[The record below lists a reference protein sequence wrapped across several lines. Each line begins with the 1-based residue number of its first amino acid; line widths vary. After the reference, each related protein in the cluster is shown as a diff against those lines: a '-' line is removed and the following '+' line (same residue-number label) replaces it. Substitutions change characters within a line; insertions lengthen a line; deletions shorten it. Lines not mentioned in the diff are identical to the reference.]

1 MVGPELSC
9 VQCMSGMLIM
19 QKMDFELL
27 RCFGHLHRERHLTH
41 AAEAAGL
48 SQPAMSRALGRLREL
63 FGDELFVRTPRGM
76 LPTPRADALAPQ
88 IDAVLA
94 AAIALERPAAFDP
107 GRLERRFVVAMA
119 DMFELDLVPHLVD
132 TIETVAPGVTL
143 TTRPLGEH
151 PDDALATGRLDLL
164 IGVRMGF
171 PADAIASQLY
181 EDSFLCAVRGDHPGV
196 GKRLTLA
203 RYCELPHLQI
213 APRGEPGGVLDSAL
227 DALGMTR
234 RVVART
240 HGFLSAPA
248 IVAASDLILTAPTRV
263 LRRLAGPFGLRL
275 LAPPI
280 EIPTFTIWQAW
291 HPRVD
296 ADPAHAWFRAQ
307 VTAAARTRR

>member
-1 MVGPELSC
+1 
-9 VQCMSGMLIM
+9 MLVM

-27 RCFGHLHRERHLTH
+27 RCFSHLHRERHLTH
-41 AAEAAGL
+41 AAERAGL

-63 FGDELFVRTPRGM
+63 FDDELFVRTPRGM

-94 AAIALERPAAFDP
+94 ATSALGRPPAFDP
-107 GRLERRFVVAMA
+107 AKLERRFVIAMT
-119 DMFELDLVPHLVD
+119 DMFELDLVPRLVEALA
-132 TIETVAPGVTL
+132 TAAPGVTL
-143 TTRPLGEH
+143 TTRPIGEH
-151 PDDALATGRLDLL
+151 PEHALATGQLDLW
-164 IGVRMGF
+164 IGVRMGM
-171 PADAIASQLY
+171 PADAITSQLS
-181 EDSFLCAVRGDHPGV
+181 EDSYVCAVRGDHPGI

-203 RYCELPHLQI
+203 RFCELPHLQI
-213 APRGEPGGVLDSAL
+213 APRGEPGGAVDAAL
-227 DALGMTR
+227 DTLGMAR

-240 HGFLSAPA
+240 YGFLSAPA

-263 LRRLAGPFGLRL
+263 LRRLADPFRLRL

-280 EIPTFTIWQAW
+280 DLPSFTIWQAW

-307 VTAAARTRR
+307 VAAAVRP